1 MRRCMGR
8 AYHARGMRK
17 LAYLLLAAIWIAG
30 IALWFARPR
39 APAAL
44 PQASRAPAAP
54 VAPRAEAL
62 ESPAAPA
69 RPHPVPA
76 AHRQHVA
83 SAAPQAE
90 MVLLTVRSS
99 VGLPLLWVEGRIGEG
114 EWQRADLLDGTM
126 EIESDSP
133 AFRLR
138 AAGHL
143 EAEVPAGAR
152 EVVLAPDALLTIES
166 PRLRP
171 RVRGLSVFQHAR
183 ASMAGDDHERLLRI
197 QGEGVLAEFPDAD
210 HLLVAYSPGRLAEA
224 YPGDLEVEF
233 ACQDGPKVEL
243 HLRPQPG
250 LRAHWQMPAEDATRT
265 APLDLALTD
274 EGPRPSSID
283 LKLHALEADASGE
296 STLEF
301 AWGSVRL
308 ELASLPEFPSAIYG
322 KPDRVRL
329 DGVPLGKRY
338 AVTGTDSNGCFG
350 RIEFVHDGAERTLVL
365 QAPFTVSGRIVDA
378 RDSSALARSDVRC
391 FPQEKPDD
399 RSWFAREDGYDE
411 EQGRFEL
418 HLPGSSWDAQG
429 GAGVLAPPE
438 RFTLVASAKG
448 HRSRSI
454 EFAWDGK
461 RSVELGTI
469 ALAPNAR
476 PLVLGS
482 EELGLAGAVDV
493 AALGFGDE
501 PELAWAVK
509 HLVSR
514 GFGEYELELDFADE
528 GETQLPCTDLRS
540 GERSTRSF
548 TREFGELALFS
559 AGGQA
564 FAFRREKDEYR
575 GVKRNLHAVRIECE
589 ALPDSGVWTIGW
601 SGGGTWAGFR
611 RVSAKG
617 PVVDTLALPE
627 IASELWWSA
636 GEAPP
641 QLCNRAGGKLAL
653 AGGAQALLLR

>member
-1 MRRCMGR
+1 MRC
-8 AYHARGMRK
+8 GMRK
-17 LAYLLLAAIWIAG
+17 LAYLLLAVFWIAG
-30 IALWFARPR
+30 LALWFSRPR
-39 APAAL
+39 SQAAL
-44 PQASRAPAAP
+44 PEGSRAEAAP
-54 VAPRAEAL
+54 VVPRAEAL
-62 ESPAAPA
+62 ESSAAPA
-69 RPHPVPA
+69 RPRPAPA
-76 AHRQHVA
+76 AHRQRLA
-83 SAAPQAE
+83 TAAPEAE
-90 MVLLTVRSS
+90 MVLLHVSSS
-99 VGLPLLWVEGRIGEG
+99 VGLPLLSVEGRIGEG
-114 EWQRADLLDGTM
+114 EWQRADLLDGTL

-143 EAEVPAGAR
+143 ETEVPAGAR
-152 EVVLAPDALLTIES
+152 EVVLVPDALLTIES
-166 PRLRP
+166 PHLRP
-171 RVRGLSVFQHAR
+171 RVRGLGVFQHAR
-183 ASMAGDDHERLLRI
+183 ASMAGDDFERLLRI

-210 HLLVAYSPGRLAEA
+210 HLLVAFSPARLAEA
-224 YPGDLEVEF
+224 YPGDVEVEF

-243 HLRPQPG
+243 QLHPQSG
-250 LRAHWQMPAEDATRT
+250 LRAYWRMPAEDSTRT

-274 EGPRPSSID
+274 EGPRPSAID
-283 LKLHALEADASGE
+283 LKLHALDPDPAGDA
-296 STLEF
+296 TLEF
-301 AWGSVRL
+301 AWGRVQL
-308 ELASLPEFPSAIYG
+308 ALASLPDFPSAIYG
-322 KPDRVRL
+322 KPDRTRL
-329 DGVPLGKRY
+329 EGVPLGKRY
-338 AVTGTDSNGCFG
+338 AVTGTDSNGRFG

-365 QAPFTVSGRIVDA
+365 QAPFTVTGRIVDA

-391 FPQEKPDD
+391 FPVERPDD
-399 RSWFAREDGYDE
+399 RDWFVREDGHDE
-411 EQGRFEL
+411 ELGRFEL
-418 HLPGSSWDAQG
+418 HLPGSGWDAQG

-448 HRSRSI
+448 HRSRSL

-461 RSVELGTI
+461 RSVELGPI

-493 AALGFGDE
+493 AALSFGDE

-528 GETQLPCTDLRS
+528 GGTQLPCTDLRS
-540 GERSTRSF
+540 GERSTRPF

-611 RVSAKG
+611 KVSAKG

-627 IASELWWSA
+627 MATELWWSA
-636 GEAPP
+636 GDAPP
-641 QLCNRAGGKLAL
+641 ALCKSLGGKLAL
-653 AGGAQALLLR
+653 ERGAQALLLR